1 MKNETTVRRMDRLI
15 LKHNKQNY
23 VLSIVFSIITAVF
36 EILMAFV
43 LMILVDSIDKGIDT
57 IFKIL
62 LYTLIGA
69 IIYIL
74 VGIINVFMNA
84 KYNKQA
90 VCNLRNL
97 LMKAIIYKPLKDT
110 SNDTIGAYIAILN
123 NDLLSVETNYI
134 ATSVPVIKDICM
146 VSIAIVAMIYLEWR
160 LTIGVLVML
169 LLPLLVSWAFGSK
182 LEKSQ
187 SKITESTHN
196 LNALIKDI
204 FSGMSVVKSFN
215 IEKEV
220 TNILSH
226 KSEQTEENKRK
237 FAYTSGIQVQLMTI
251 CSLLVIVVIFSLGTY
266 LTIKGA
272 TTLGGVLAFVQLLN
286 NLTVPISSLFTSIA
300 KRKSCSSIFERFEK
314 ILKQPATNEKSC
326 NIEQLND
333 GITINNLSYSIDEK
347 TELLHN
353 ISFKFQKGKSYAIV
367 GLSGSGKST
376 LLSLLAG
383 YYFNYT
389 GSIKYDQTE
398 VRDISE
404 KSLYQLISIVQQE
417 SFIFD
422 DTLEQNVKLFK
433 EWSESEIKEA
443 TEGACLQQL
452 IELRGYDLKCGENGR
467 ELSGGE
473 KQRISIARAL
483 LKKSKVL
490 LLDEATSA
498 LDVSTSTK
506 IEDNL
511 SNLKETIR
519 IVITHKLDESLLRTY
534 DEIVMLQEGRIVE
547 SGLYDDLMNKKGYFY
562 ALKQI
567 TSQNQS

>member
-1 MKNETTVRRMDRLI
+1 MKNETTVRKMNRLI
-15 LKHNKQNY
+15 LHHNKKNY
-23 VLSIVFSIITAVF
+23 AISIAFSIITAVF

-43 LMILVDSIDKGIDT
+43 LMILVDSISQGID
-57 IFKIL
+57 KILKVL

-69 IIYIL
+69 IIYIA
-74 VGIINVFMNA
+74 VGVVNILMTA

-90 VCNLRNL
+90 VCNIRKS

-110 SNDTIGAYIAILN
+110 SNDTIGAYIAVLN

-134 ATSVPVIKDICM
+134 ATSVPIVKDICM
-146 VSIAIVAMIYLEWR
+146 VSIAIIAMLYLEWR

-169 LLPLLVSWAFGSK
+169 LLPLLVSWVFGSK

-187 SKITESTHN
+187 SRITESTHN

-220 TNILSH
+220 TDILSH

-237 FAYTSGIQVQLMTI
+237 FAYTSGFQVQLMTI
-251 CSLLVIVVIFSLGTY
+251 CSLLLIVLIFAFGTY

-272 TTLGGVLAFVQLLN
+272 TTLGGILAFVQLLN
-286 NLTVPISSLFTSIA
+286 NLTVPISSLFTSVA
-300 KRKSCSSIFERFEK
+300 KRKSCSSLFERFEN
-314 ILKQPATNEKSC
+314 ILNQSTSNEKNC
-326 NIEQLND
+326 NVEQLNK
-333 GITINNLSYSIDEK
+333 GITINNLSYSIDET

-353 ISFKFQKGKSYAIV
+353 ISFKFEKGKSYAIV

-383 YYFNYT
+383 YYLNYT
-389 GSIKYDQTE
+389 GSIQYDQTE

-422 DTLEQNVKLFK
+422 DTLEQNIKLFK
-433 EWSESEIKEA
+433 EWSESEIKDA

-452 IELRGYDLKCGENGR
+452 IESRGYDLKCGENGR

-498 LDVSTSTK
+498 LDVSTSAK
-506 IEDNL
+506 IEENL
-511 SNLKETIR
+511 SKLKDTIR
-519 IVITHKLDESLLRTY
+519 IVITHKLDEDLLRKY

-547 SGLYDDLMNKKGYFY
+547 SGKYDDLLNRKGYFY

-567 TSQNQS
+567 AFQD